1 MSFGSNRLFSAPRRI
16 PTGEDI
22 LLTGVPRSGTTL
34 ACRLLNQVSDVVAL
48 NEPLEPAIFA
58 DRSSALDNLE
68 GALSSIRKELG
79 RTGEAPSRHREGRFT
94 DNNFSSGPG
103 PRELIVKRSMLSF
116 GPPRPGPFT
125 LVLKHNA
132 EFTQLLPELSRRYS
146 VFALIRNPL
155 AVWISWCTVSIAA
168 SRGQLSKSDRLSPDL
183 HSSLQKI
190 PDLTA
195 RQQFILDWYFRQ
207 FQYLPSDHILRYEDL
222 METGGTC
229 LQQVVG
235 QVVPR
240 DPDLAVHDQW
250 PPGGPEEAA
259 RLRDALLRHPGA
271 WSEHYT
277 SGDVENHWARLPK
290 T

>member
-1 MSFGSNRLFSAPRRI
+1 MSFGSNRLFSTPSRI
-16 PTGEDI
+16 PAGEDI
-22 LLTGVPRSGTTL
+22 FLTGVPRSGTTL
-34 ACRLLNQVSDVVAL
+34 ACRLLNQVAHVVAL
-48 NEPLEPAIFA
+48 NEPLEPAVFA
-58 DRSSALDNLE
+58 DRSAALENLE
-68 GALSSIRKELG
+68 RALSSIRKELG

-103 PRELIVKRSMLSF
+103 TRELVVKRSMLSF
-116 GPPRPGPFT
+116 GPPRKGPFT

-132 EFTQLLPELSRRYS
+132 EFTQLLPELSRRHS

-155 AVWISWCTVSIAA
+155 AVWISWRTVSIAA

-183 HSSLQKI
+183 HAALEKI

-207 FQYLPSDHILRYEDL
+207 FQCLPSDHILRYEDL
-222 METGGTC
+222 VETGGTC

-235 QVVPR
+235 QAVPR
-240 DPDLAVHDQW
+240 DPDLAVNEQL

-277 SGDVENHWARLPK
+277 SGDVETYWACLPK
-290 T
+290 S